1 VHRAVG
7 APRRGPPGM
16 ISTRARNPPNR

>member
-16 ISTRARNPPNR
+16 ISTRARNSPNR